1 MFPSVVFKDCTF
13 EGNEIKVQ
21 VNSNNN
27 NNTTNNYNYGQQ
39 QPGADSSTNTPP
51 EGGRQEHDRGP
62 SAHQGNQASNA
73 APDPQSFPPPHDEA
87 DTPSSLPS
95 LVTASSSWV
104 SSDDAGWETDL
115 SSSNSQVT
123 SATSEDFTSPKQR
136 VNEDEGRAQVADRA
150 EPVEDN
156 GDGEEEEEV
165 EDAAATEDEK
175 WEVESKEKEG
185 DCSSRELEDVQLSVD
200 ESGGS
205 SASMSA
211 AGPLLSTGLGLTGGQ
226 QTGDQPMSLRNH
238 SASSAVH
245 RPETENISPSSASS
259 RLSPAVS
266 PAGQVQEE
274 DTQARLT
281 AGLLGDLPRDD
292 RPDTAARD
300 EIDPEMAAM
309 LGRLREEDIPGNGM
323 GEPEEEAAVD
333 PNEQATGP
341 SNGDACPPQPCQ
353 HPRIMLQVSPEEPIE
368 GDTVDFELLNVPL
381 HGIGDVEW
389 KHNGRPVQQAFGL
402 HHTINSVSQTDAG
415 VYQCIVYREQKK
427 INVVAVVEVT
437 LRVKKST
444 DVTGQPC
451 VEEEGGSDGSPG
463 REEHHPADRSG
474 DSSMQT
480 NASLPGSGRNGL
492 SDQSAPG
499 GRDSAADA
507 PVLGATAGNPD
518 YESLQQRYQQGQRLM
533 KEHNDLSY
541 YPFLTGPFPADQR
554 DCVVMNAGPGETTT
568 PFDPMLEKLT
578 ATTEVPVTAKKTS
591 PPNRTAPLALSIERK
606 DSAQF
611 MKDGSNEQS
620 VSGGGIGSGE
630 TKTDRSGASG
640 SSDRSAREQPCRR
653 GSSSSSGQKDTR
665 CPDRSPVQTKKLS
678 VPAQPDINPTYY
690 KIPLSELMDDAD
702 LLDEVKV
709 KLDQDC
715 CGRKNWKNL
724 GSKFGIPRD
733 QLENFAFHRRC
744 TEAVLERVSSES
756 PETSVGDLMNI
767 LYQIKRGDVV
777 DMIRQNL
784 DM

>member
-1 MFPSVVFKDCTF
+1 MELFILSLMEDRVEWRRLSSLVRA
-13 EGNEIKVQ
+13 GVR
-21 VNSNNN
+21 
-27 NNTTNNYNYGQQ
+27 
-39 QPGADSSTNTPP
+39 ADSSTNTPP
-51 EGGRQEHDRGP
+51 EGGRQEHNGGP
-62 SAHQGNQASNA
+62 PPPHQDNQAPNA
-73 APDPQSFPPPHDEA
+73 APDSQPFPPTHDEA

-104 SSDDAGWETDL
+104 SSDDAGSETDPP
-115 SSSNSQVT
+115 SSDSQVT

-136 VNEDEGRAQVADRA
+136 VNEEEGRAQVADRV
-150 EPVEDN
+150 EPEEEDS
-156 GDGEEEEEV
+156 DGEEEEEEEEV

-185 DCSSRELEDVQLSVD
+185 DGSSRELEDVQLSVD

-211 AGPLLSTGLGLTGGQ
+211 AGPLLNTGLGLTGGQ
-226 QTGDQPMSLRNH
+226 QTGDQPMSLRNL

-245 RPETENISPSSASS
+245 RPETESGISPSSASS

-274 DTQARLT
+274 NTQARLT
-281 AGLLGDLPRDD
+281 AGLLGDLPIDD

-300 EIDPEMAAM
+300 EIDPEMMAM
-309 LGRLREEDIPGNGM
+309 LGRLRAEDIPGNGM

-333 PNEQATGP
+333 PPEQATGL
-341 SNGDACPPQPCQ
+341 SNGDASPPQPPPD
-353 HPRIMLQVSPEEPIE
+353 PRIKLQASPEEAIE

-402 HHTINSVSQTDAG
+402 DHTISSVSQTDAG
-415 VYQCIVYREQKK
+415 VYQCIIYREQKK
-427 INVVAVVEVT
+427 INIVDVVEVT
-437 LRVKKST
+437 LHVKKST

-451 VEEEGGSDGSPG
+451 VEEEGGRGGSNG
-463 REEHHPADRSG
+463 QEQQHPAPDRSE

-480 NASLPGSGRNGL
+480 DASVPGSGNEP

-499 GRDSAADA
+499 GGDSAATS
-507 PVLGATAGNPD
+507 VLGATAVNPD
-518 YESLQQRYQQGQRLM
+518 YESLQQRYQLGQRLM
-533 KEHNDLSY
+533 KEHTDLSY
-541 YPFLTGPFPADQR
+541 YPFPNGLLPADQH
-554 DCVVMNAGPGETTT
+554 DCVVMNATPGETTT
-568 PFDPMLEKLT
+568 PFDPVLEKLT
-578 ATTEVPVTAKKTS
+578 ATTEGLVIMTPKKTS
-591 PPNRTAPLALSIERK
+591 PPNRTAPVALSIERK

-611 MKDGSNEQS
+611 MKDGSNGQS

-630 TKTDRSGASG
+630 TRMDRSGASG
-640 SSDRSAREQPCRR
+640 SSARSGEQPCGR
-653 GSSSSSGQKDTR
+653 GSSCPPGQKQKDTR
-665 CPDRSPVQTKKLS
+665 CPDRSPIQPKKLA
-678 VPAQPDINPTYY
+678 VPAQPDINPIYY

-733 QLENFAFHRRC
+733 QLENFAYLRRC

-777 DMIRQNL
+777 DMIKQNL
-784 DM
+784 GM